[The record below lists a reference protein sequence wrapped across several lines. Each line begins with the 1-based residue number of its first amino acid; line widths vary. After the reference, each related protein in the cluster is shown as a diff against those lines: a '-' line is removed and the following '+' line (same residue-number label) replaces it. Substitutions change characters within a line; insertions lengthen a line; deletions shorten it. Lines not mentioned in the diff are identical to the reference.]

1 MIQSHPIVRMVSASK
16 EYEGVAGGVP
26 LSVLKNINLEVNRG
40 ETVGIVGPSGS
51 GKSTLLNLLGA
62 LDHPTSGAIL
72 VEEEDISNL
81 NEEQLACFRNR
92 KIGFIFQDHHLLPQC
107 TILENVLLPALAF
120 HASAPEES
128 IQRANE
134 LLERVGLAERLN
146 HRPAQLSGGER
157 QRVAYVRSLVN
168 QPLLLL
174 ADEPTGALDREN
186 AGKLMQLLI
195 EINRENGLTSIIVTH
210 ALALVKDMDRT
221 YELKNGELSQ
231 YGIST

>member
-1 MIQSHPIVRMVSASK
+1 MISASK
-16 EYEGVAGGVP
+16 KYEGVAGGLP
-26 LSVLKNINLEVNRG
+26 LSVLKNIDLEVHRG

-62 LDHPTSGAIL
+62 LDRPTSGAIL
-72 VEEEDISNL
+72 VDEEDISKL
-81 NEEQLACFRNR
+81 DEEQLALFRNR

-107 TILENVLLPALAF
+107 SILENVLLPTLAF
-120 HASAPEES
+120 HASAPQES
-128 IQRANE
+128 IRRANE
-134 LLERVGLAERLN
+134 LLKRVGLAERLH

-186 AGKLMQLLI
+186 AAKLMQLLI
-195 EINRENGLTSIIVTH
+195 EINRERELTSIIVTH
-210 ALALVKDMDRT
+210 AMDLVKNMDKT
-221 YELKNGELSQ
+221 YELKNGEL
-231 YGIST
+231 I